1 MKLNKHFNKIG
12 VKVALII
19 IGLLAGLFV
28 LLNFLAVDRGERAF
42 HDVYR
47 IIVDRGGVPAYD
59 APLIGPFN
67 DQGFPGRP
75 FNGQQEMT
83 PPEHF
88 KNKFQL
94 SLLLIGLIA
103 LLGAVGI
110 AFLISK
116 IITRPLNKLGTGL
129 KKLRASHYKLRLDE
143 NNSEEFNTLIK
154 EFNGLA
160 AELER
165 AEELRKNLIS
175 DTSHELKTPLASLVA
190 QLEGIEDGVL
200 TFDQERVKL
209 LREQVVRLYEL
220 TEGLQDYAS
229 LRSHFIKPQFKNLR
243 LKEVLDKIMEQ
254 FKDQLADKKIT
265 VRVNISDDY
274 ALTAD
279 PSLLT
284 RVFTNLLDNAIR
296 YSQAKNITIA
306 ATKEQITIADDGVGI
321 PEQHLQDIF
330 ERFFRLEKSRNR
342 KTGGLGLG
350 LAIIRE
356 IIESHGWKI
365 HARIPE
371 NNQGVEFVID
381 L

>member
-1 MKLNKHFNKIG
+1 
-12 VKVALII
+12 
-19 IGLLAGLFV
+19 
-28 LLNFLAVDRGERAF
+28 
-42 HDVYR
+42 
-47 IIVDRGGVPAYD
+47 RGGVPAYD
-59 APLIGPFN
+59 EPLIGPFN
-67 DQGFPGRP
+67 DQDFPFRP
-75 FNGQQEMT
+75 YSDQRELT

-129 KKLRASHYKLRLDE
+129 KKLRASHYKLRLEE

-200 TFDQERVKL
+200 TLDQERVKL
-209 LREQVVRLYEL
+209 LREQVARLYEL

-243 LKEVLDKIMEQ
+243 LKEVLDKTMEQ
-254 FKDQLADKKIT
+254 FKDRLADKKIA
-265 VRVNISDDY
+265 VRVNMSDDY

-296 YSQAKNITIA
+296 YSQAKNIMIA
-306 ATKEQITIADDGVGI
+306 ATKEQITVADDGVGI
-321 PEQHLQDIF
+321 PEQHLQDVF

-381 L
+381 LSR